1 MKMKFRNLFL
11 TLSLV
16 VTGNTFSQT
25 DYQYAKAA
33 QAECGLVKRY
43 HVKNKYPVS
52 CYTNYQHFNSTT
64 ANYKKTRSTVKIGE
78 FNVLYPGSQSTQFKD
93 RDIIADIINR
103 YDVVAAVE
111 LLPLVGNDAKE
122 NRKILEFAD
131 SKSVP
136 KAQKDYALKYLRIPE
151 YIKILEELH
160 KKDKSWS
167 LLLSGAAD
175 ALSTGHVREYV
186 GYYYRSSKV
195 KPKINEHCNSK
206 KRKTDGTAYAC
217 FPELSKGLLNR
228 NVRDVFSKRPF
239 IASFVAGNFDF
250 TLVASHIVFG
260 STTNADRMQ
269 KILKQSFNVS
279 NYRDI
284 GAGVTKKNYARF
296 AEMKVTL
303 EVIEALKKR
312 YKEQDLIYLGDTN
325 IEFEHGMWDEMLA
338 YGNSELY
345 MNLATT
351 VSNKKYDDGEE
362 TKGFASDF
370 DHVILNSDDS
380 KECKNRSGY
389 VNVQRLNFQGGA
401 IGKKVKSRY
410 IVRTSTDNRSSTFN
424 RKLEALT
431 NKVYKQDSFYK
442 VVRNGK
448 MVAPSITR
456 ERVKNDAT
464 SRVFESQFDEKYY
477 YRVYKEVISDHY
489 PIGFSCKTSS
499 RDDD

>member
-1 MKMKFRNLFL
+1 MKFRNLFL

-33 QAECGLVKRY
+33 QAECGLIKRH

-52 CYTNYQHFNSTT
+52 CYTNYQHFNSTSQ
-64 ANYKKTRSTVKIGE
+64 NYKKTRSIVKIGE
-78 FNVLYPGSQSTQFKD
+78 FNLLYPGSQSTQFKD

-111 LLPLVGNDAKE
+111 LLPLVGKDAKE
-122 NRKILEFAD
+122 NRRILEFVD
-131 SKSVP
+131 SKTATKS
-136 KAQKDYALKYLRIPE
+136 QKEYALKYLRIPE

-167 LLLSGAAD
+167 LILSGAAD

-195 KPKINEHCNSK
+195 KPKINEHCDSK
-206 KRKTDGTAYAC
+206 KRKTDGIAYAC
-217 FPELSKGLLNR
+217 FPQLTRGLLNR
-228 NVRDVFSKRPF
+228 HVRDVFSKRPF
-239 IASFVAGNFDF
+239 IASFISGNFDF

-260 STTNADRMQ
+260 STTKTERMN
-269 KILKQSFNVS
+269 KILKQSFNVTD
-279 NYRDI
+279 YKDI
-284 GAGVTKKNYARF
+284 GVGVTKKNYARF

-303 EVIEALKKR
+303 EVMEALKEK

-325 IEFEHGMWDEMLA
+325 IGFEHGMWDEMLTH
-338 YGNSELY
+338 GDSELY
-345 MNLATT
+345 MDLPTT
-351 VSNKKYDDGEE
+351 VSYKKFDNGVE

-370 DHVILNSDDS
+370 DHVILNSS
-380 KECKNRSGY
+380 KTRECKNRSGY

-410 IVRTSTDNRSSTFN
+410 IVRTASDGRSSTFN

-431 NKVYKQDSFYK
+431 NKVFKQDSYYK

-448 MVAPSITR
+448 MVTPSITR
-456 ERVKNDAT
+456 ERVKSDAT
-464 SRVFESQFDEKYY
+464 SRVFESQFDENLY